1 MSLRLPVARLF
12 PATHACYYISGED
25 GDGVFETAELLLAD
39 TSEGATLLRVD
50 INELALIHENMQP
63 GLFGEVRCHV
73 MVRNAGSA
81 RPNQVEQLETLASR
95 PPAGLRLIICAP
107 GIDKKKVVHKRISTL
122 PDVVCCTLDRMDEA
136 AFGDWLRQLAN
147 DAGLR
152 LGEESL
158 ALMGEHLLGMRM
170 AARQAMERLR
180 LYNAGEGEEI
190 DADIVGDLLGE
201 RSPKDLT
208 ELCTAVGERSP
219 RALGLLRTLLR
230 EQQVAE
236 VQVLSWVS
244 MRLQQLLLFA
254 WYERSDSR
262 NAARN
267 AGIFGAAAREVPRQ
281 VKCWKPQQLMHAMAR
296 MLEVEMLLKGASME
310 QKPVVLE
317 RFVAQLVSARDA

>member
-1 MSLRLPVARLF
+1 MSQRLPATRLF
-12 PATHACYYISGED
+12 PATHACYYLSGED
-25 GDGVFETAELLLAD
+25 SDAVFETAELLLSD
-39 TSEGATLLRVD
+39 TDDDATKLRVD
-50 INELALIHENMQP
+50 INELALIHDNLQP
-63 GLFGEVRCHV
+63 GLFGEVRCHA

-81 RPNQVEQLETLASR
+81 RPNQIDQLEALAAR

-107 GIDKKKVVHKRISTL
+107 GIDKKKAVHKRISAL
-122 PDVVCCTLDRMDEA
+122 PDVICCMLDRMDEA
-136 AFGDWLRQLAN
+136 AFADWLRQLAG
-147 DAGLR
+147 DSGLH
-152 LGEESL
+152 LSEEAL
-158 ALMGEHLLGMRM
+158 ILMGAHLLGMRM
-170 AARQAMERLR
+170 AARQTMERLR
-180 LYNAGEGEEI
+180 LYNAGEDGEI

-208 ELCTAVGERSP
+208 ELCKAVGERSP

-230 EQQVAE
+230 EQHVAE

-267 AGIFGAAAREVPRQ
+267 AGIFGAAAHEVPRQ
-281 VKCWKPQQLMHAMAR
+281 VKYWKPQQLMQAMAQ
-296 MLEVEMLLKGASME
+296 MLEVEMLLKGASVE